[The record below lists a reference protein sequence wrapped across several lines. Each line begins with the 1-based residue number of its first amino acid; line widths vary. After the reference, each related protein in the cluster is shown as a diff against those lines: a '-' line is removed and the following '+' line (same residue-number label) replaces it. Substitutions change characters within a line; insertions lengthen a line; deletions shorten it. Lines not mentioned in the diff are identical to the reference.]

1 MGLDVPAGSAEDAA
15 AAQAAHPGGGDAA
28 RFARLTPGL
37 DALDEAARE
46 VHRYGGWAMQDDVLP
61 PSLTPVV
68 LAGAVDFSR
77 DSITPAAAAYALLSG
92 DAAPLAALL
101 RASPASGVDQGRQ
114 STACQSCRPRAR
126 RLWSTPEACEA
137 RSRAASGAASP
148 LSRA

>member
-1 MGLDVPAGSAEDAA
+1 MGLDVPAGAAEDAA
-15 AAQAAHPGGGDAA
+15 GGDAA

-101 RASPASGVDQGRQ
+101 RASQASAW
-114 STACQSCRPRAR
+114 T
-126 RLWSTPEACEA
+126 
-137 RSRAASGAASP
+137 RAAW
-148 LSRA
+148 RAVCTTGRPWTGGPCWTCRRAGN